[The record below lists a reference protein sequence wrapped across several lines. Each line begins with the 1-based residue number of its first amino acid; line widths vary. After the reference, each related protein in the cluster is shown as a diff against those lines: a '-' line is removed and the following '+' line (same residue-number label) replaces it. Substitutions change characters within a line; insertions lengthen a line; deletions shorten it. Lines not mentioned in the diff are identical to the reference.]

1 MGNRRHRLGRGG
13 NGAKAQGASATMGG
27 GASTM
32 GGGAST
38 MSGGAPM
45 QGTTLTE
52 HPNVTVVTSRE
63 EFEREAQRL
72 RESGFT
78 EVPGA
83 LGGGSGGGISADYAD
98 YIEAKL
104 ACSEG
109 TGKSKT
115 SLPLLHV
122 SSGYA
127 QPVTAANGH
136 KGSYITW
143 GAGNRIPNVI
153 SLLCSLLP
161 YTAAALKFN
170 IDLCCGMGPRPMY
183 AYTQYVGGNIS
194 QKSIPYDQADKLIL
208 GQIRDLQL
216 QLVKLEQEHPELT
229 ESGSDLGVASRSDA
243 SQGSD
248 PSNTR
253 AHLSASSAAPLGS
266 DPDRASASDAQSVSD
281 PYSQKSAAAQM
292 RDELREQIESLR
304 KDLATWQLTMKQ
316 LYGDPEATE
325 SEDRIGFLGR
335 NNLLQTFQQLYADM
349 LQYNICFPEFE
360 LQKSYLVPSQ
370 QTDPATGKTVMKDV
384 PASQWSPKVVGLKWR
399 NAKTMRLEMMSNQNR
414 IEHVYISNQ
423 WISSPEQTLP
433 TQDSD
438 FKIDA
443 LPALTYQQPAQDL
456 ERLARDAR
464 TARTGKEARPTHVVM
479 PVTYNEYGHPYYPVP
494 AWYSVFSGDVYT
506 YASLLISDR
515 KKRRDNANVIGRI
528 LYVSDEYVQ
537 RMYIQRHLD
546 TPEQRREFFNKEI
559 VEPIN
564 NFLKN
569 RDHMGE
575 PMLAYTFKDSDGKT
589 YKSWEIVEV
598 QENNAQQAEANKE
611 ELAEISSII
620 LFAWGVDSQ
629 LIGNTPG
636 TTTRSGGTDLR
647 ERYLLKQVNMALMQ
661 QLVLNTL
668 QVVNVRNQWDPH
680 LQWQIKKE
688 VLTTLDNSKTGIT
701 EAENS

>member
-1 MGNRRHRLGRGG
+1 MGKNRHRLGRGG
-13 NGAKAQGASATMGG
+13 NGAKAQGASATMSG

-32 GGGAST
+32 SGGAPMQGGGASMQGGGAST

-45 QGTTLTE
+45 QGTTQTQ
-52 HPNVTVVTSRE
+52 HPNVTVVTSRQ

-83 LGGGSGGGISADYAD
+83 LGGGSGGGISPDYAD
-98 YIEAKL
+98 YLEAKL
-104 ACSEG
+104 ACEAKTSSG
-109 TGKSKT
+109 KT

-216 QLVKLEQEHPELT
+216 QLVKLEQD
-229 ESGSDLGVASRSDA
+229 GY
-243 SQGSD
+243 
-248 PSNTR
+248 
-253 AHLSASSAAPLGS
+253 SAAE
-266 DPDRASASDAQSVSD
+266 
-281 PYSQKSAAAQM
+281 QM

-360 LQKSYLVPSQ
+360 LQKTYLVPSQ

-399 NAKTMRLEMMSNQNR
+399 NAKTMRLEMSNQNR

-423 WISSPEQTLP
+423 WLSSPEQTLP
-433 TQDSD
+433 TKDSD

-464 TARTGKEARPTHVVM
+464 TARTGKAARPTHVVM

-515 KKRRDNANVIGRI
+515 KKRRDNANVIGRV
-528 LYVSDEYVQ
+528 LYISDEYIQ

-575 PMLAYTFKDSDGKT
+575 PMLAYTFKDADGKV

-620 LFAWGVDSQ
+620 LFE
-629 LIGNTPG
+629 IG
-636 TTTRSGGTDLR
+636 RAH
-647 ERYLLKQVNMALMQ
+647 V
-661 QLVLNTL
+661 
-668 QVVNVRNQWDPH
+668 
-680 LQWQIKKE
+680 
-688 VLTTLDNSKTGIT
+688 
-701 EAENS
+701 

>member
-1 MGNRRHRLGRGG
+1 MVKKRYRLGRGG
-13 NGAKAQGASATMGG
+13 NGAGVKAQGATTTAQPT
-27 GASTM
+27 
-32 GGGAST
+32 
-38 MSGGAPM
+38 
-45 QGTTLTE
+45 GTGLPQ
-52 HPNVTVVTSRE
+52 HPNVTVVTSRQ
-63 EFEREAQRL
+63 EFEREVQRL
-72 RESGFT
+72 RDSGYT

-83 LGGGSGGGISADYAD
+83 LGGGSGGGISPDYAD

-104 ACSEG
+104 SCSEG
-109 TGKSKT
+109 TGKGKT
-115 SLPLLHV
+115 ILPLLHV
-122 SSGYA
+122 TSGYA

-183 AYTQYVGGNIS
+183 RYTQYVGGNIT
-194 QKSIPYDQADKLIL
+194 QKSIPYDQADTLIL

-216 QLVKLEQEHPELT
+216 QLVKLEQEHPELADG
-229 ESGSDLGVASRSDA
+229 ENG
-243 SQGSD
+243 Q
-248 PSNTR
+248 PSIINGQ
-253 AHLSASSAAPLGS
+253 PPIVNGQ
-266 DPDRASASDAQSVSD
+266 P
-281 PYSQKSAAAQM
+281 KSATAQM
-292 RDELREQIESLR
+292 RDDLCNQIEQMR
-304 KDLATWQLTMKQ
+304 KDLGVWQLTMKQ
-316 LYGDPEATE
+316 LYGDPDATE
-325 SEDRIGFLGR
+325 AEDRIGFLGR
-335 NNLLQTFQQLYADM
+335 NNLLQTFQQLYSDM

-360 LQKSYLVPSQ
+360 LQKTYLVPSQ

-423 WISSPEQTLP
+423 WLSSPEQTLP

-464 TARTGKEARPTHVVM
+464 TARTGKAARPTHVVM

-546 TPEQRREFFNKEI
+546 TPDQRREFFNKEI
-559 VEPIN
+559 VEPIK

-575 PMLAYTFKDSDGKT
+575 PMLAYTFKDADGKV

-668 QVVNVRNQWDPH
+668 NVVNVRNGWDPK
-680 LQWQIKKE
+680 LTWTIQRE

-701 EAENS
+701 EAESA

>member
-1 MGNRRHRLGRGG
+1 M
-13 NGAKAQGASATMGG
+13 
-27 GASTM
+27 
-32 GGGAST
+32 
-38 MSGGAPM
+38 
-45 QGTTLTE
+45 TT
-52 HPNVTVVTSRE
+52 RE
-63 EFEREAQRL
+63 
-72 RESGFT
+72 
-78 EVPGA
+78 P
-83 LGGGSGGGISADYAD
+83 
-98 YIEAKL
+98 
-104 ACSEG
+104 
-109 TGKSKT
+109 
-115 SLPLLHV
+115 
-122 SSGYA
+122 
-127 QPVTAANGH
+127 
-136 KGSYITW
+136 
-143 GAGNRIPNVI
+143 
-153 SLLCSLLP
+153 
-161 YTAAALKFN
+161 
-170 IDLCCGMGPRPMY
+170 
-183 AYTQYVGGNIS
+183 
-194 QKSIPYDQADKLIL
+194 
-208 GQIRDLQL
+208 
-216 QLVKLEQEHPELT
+216 
-229 ESGSDLGVASRSDA
+229 
-243 SQGSD
+243 
-248 PSNTR
+248 
-253 AHLSASSAAPLGS
+253 
-266 DPDRASASDAQSVSD
+266 
-281 PYSQKSAAAQM
+281 KSAAEQM

-360 LQKSYLVPSQ
+360 LQKTYLVPSQ
-370 QTDPATGKTVMKDV
+370 QTDPVTGKTVMKDV

-423 WISSPEQTLP
+423 WISSPEQTIP

-438 FKIDA
+438 FKIDD
-443 LPALTYQQPAQDL
+443 LPALSYQQPAQDL

-464 TARTGKEARPTHVVM
+464 TARTGKAARPSHVVM

-515 KKRRDNANVIGRI
+515 KKRRDNANVIGRV
-528 LYVSDEYVQ
+528 LYISDEYIQ

-575 PMLAYTFKDSDGKT
+575 PMLAYTFKDADGKV

-661 QLVLNTL
+661 QLVLNAL

-680 LQWQIKKE
+680 LNWAIQRE

-701 EAENS
+701 TAETT

>member
-1 MGNRRHRLGRGG
+1 MGKNRHRLGRGG

-27 GASTM
+27 GASM
-32 GGGAST
+32 Q
-38 MSGGAPM
+38 SGGAPI
-45 QGTTLTE
+45 QGTTLPE

-216 QLVKLEQEHPELT
+216 QLVKLESEHPELAE
-229 ESGSDLGVASRSDA
+229 ESGGQESRGQAPDLSHGSYQAASPHDSNQA
-243 SQGSD
+243 PD
-248 PSNTR
+248 PK
-253 AHLSASSAAPLGS
+253 
-266 DPDRASASDAQSVSD
+266 
-281 PYSQKSAAAQM
+281 KSAAEQM

-316 LYGDPEATE
+316 LYGDPDATE
-325 SEDRIGFLGR
+325 AEDRIGFLGR

-360 LQKSYLVPSQ
+360 LQKTYLVPSQ

-423 WISSPEQTLP
+423 WLSSPEQTLP

-443 LPALTYQQPAQDL
+443 LPALSYQQPAQDL
-456 ERLARDAR
+456 ERLAREAR
-464 TARTGKEARPTHVVM
+464 TARTGKAARPTHVVM

-546 TPEQRREFFNKEI
+546 TPDARKEFFNKEI

-575 PMLAYTFKDSDGKT
+575 PMLAYTFKDADGKV

-680 LQWQIKKE
+680 LSWTIQRE

-701 EAENS
+701 TAETT

>member
-1 MGNRRHRLGRGG
+1 MGKNRHRLGRGG
-13 NGAKAQGASATMGG
+13 NGAKAQGASATMSG

-32 GGGAST
+32 SGGAPMQGGGASMQGGGAST

-45 QGTTLTE
+45 QGTTQTQ
-52 HPNVTVVTSRE
+52 HPNVTVVTSRQ

-83 LGGGSGGGISADYAD
+83 LGGGSGGGISPDYAD
-98 YIEAKL
+98 YLEAKL
-104 ACSEG
+104 ACEAKTSSG
-109 TGKSKT
+109 KT

-229 ESGSDLGVASRSDA
+229 EDDGAAGIALGQSGGQAPGAV
-243 SQGSD
+243 
-248 PSNTR
+248 PSEPVPMTTR
-253 AHLSASSAAPLGS
+253 EP
-266 DPDRASASDAQSVSD
+266 
-281 PYSQKSAAAQM
+281 KSAAEQM

-360 LQKSYLVPSQ
+360 LQKTYLVPSQ
-370 QTDPATGKTVMKDV
+370 QTDPVTGKTVMKDV

-399 NAKTMRLEMMSNQNR
+399 NAKTMRLEMSNQNR

-423 WISSPEQTLP
+423 WLSSPEQTLP
-433 TQDSD
+433 TKDSD

-464 TARTGKEARPTHVVM
+464 TARTGKAARPSHVVM

-528 LYVSDEYVQ
+528 LYVSDEYIQ

-546 TPEQRREFFNKEI
+546 TPEQRKEFFQKEI
-559 VEPIN
+559 VAPIN

-575 PMLAYTFKDSDGKT
+575 PMLAYTFKDADGKV

-661 QLVLNTL
+661 QLVLNAL

-680 LQWQIKKE
+680 LNWAIQRE

-701 EAENS
+701 TAETT

>member
-1 MGNRRHRLGRGG
+1 MG
-13 NGAKAQGASATMGG
+13 KKKKD
-27 GASTM
+27 
-32 GGGAST
+32 
-38 MSGGAPM
+38 
-45 QGTTLTE
+45 
-52 HPNVTVVTSRE
+52 HPNVTVVTSRQ
-63 EFEREAQRL
+63 EFEREVQRL

-83 LGGGSGGGISADYAD
+83 LGGGSGGGISPDYAD

-104 ACSEG
+104 SCSEN
-109 TGKSKT
+109 TGKGKT

-216 QLVKLEQEHPELT
+216 QLVKLEQEHPEL

-248 PSNTR
+248 PSGG
-253 AHLSASSAAPLGS
+253 ALGLLGS
-266 DPDRASASDAQSVSD
+266 DPDRASLRDAQSASDPQSQSAPD
-281 PYSQKSAAAQM
+281 PYSDPKKSAAEEM

-316 LYGDPEATE
+316 LYGDPDATE
-325 SEDRIGFLGR
+325 AEDRIGFLGR
-335 NNLLQTFQQLYADM
+335 NNLLQTFQQLYSDM

-360 LQKSYLVPSQ
+360 LQKTYLVPSQ
-370 QTDPATGKTVMKDV
+370 QTDPVTGKTVMKDV

-423 WISSPEQTLP
+423 WLSSPEQTLP

-464 TARTGKEARPTHVVM
+464 TARTGKAARPTHVVM
-479 PVTYNEYGHPYYPVP
+479 PVSYNEYGHPYYPIP

-546 TPEQRREFFNKEI
+546 TPDARKEFFQKEI
-559 VEPIN
+559 VQPIN
-564 NFLKN
+564 TFLKN
-569 RDHMGE
+569 RDNMGE
-575 PMLAYTFKDSDGKT
+575 PMLAYTFKDADGKV

-668 QVVNVRNQWDPH
+668 NVVNVRNQWDPH

-701 EAENS
+701 EAENT

>member
-1 MGNRRHRLGRGG
+1 MGKNRHRLGRGG
-13 NGAKAQGASATMGG
+13 NGAKAQGASATMQG
-27 GASTM
+27 
-32 GGGAST
+32 
-38 MSGGAPM
+38 GGAPM
-45 QGTTLTE
+45 QGTTLPD
-52 HPNVTVVTSRE
+52 HPNVTVVTSRQ
-63 EFEREAQRL
+63 EFEREVQRL

-104 ACSEG
+104 SCEAG
-109 TGKSKT
+109 TGKGKT

-216 QLVKLEQEHPELT
+216 QLVKLESEHPELA

-248 PSNTR
+248 PSNTSGNESLDIR
-253 AHLSASSAAPLGS
+253 TKEQNNPAQENMSLCSS
-266 DPDRASASDAQSVSD
+266 VKKN
-281 PYSQKSAAAQM
+281 KSAAAQM
-292 RDELREQIESLR
+292 RDELKEQIESLR

-316 LYGDPEATE
+316 LYGDPDATE
-325 SEDRIGFLGR
+325 AEDRIGFLGR
-335 NNLLQTFQQLYADM
+335 NNLLQTFQQLYSDM

-370 QTDPATGKTVMKDV
+370 QTDPVTGKTVMKDV

-423 WISSPEQTLP
+423 WLSSPEQTIP

-464 TARTGKEARPTHVVM
+464 TARTGKAARPTHVVM
-479 PVTYNEYGHPYYPVP
+479 PVSYNEYGHPYYPVP

-528 LYVSDEYVQ
+528 LYVSDEYIQ

-575 PMLAYTFKDSDGKT
+575 PMLAYTFKDADGKV

-668 QVVNVRNQWDPH
+668 NVLNVRNQWDPH

-701 EAENS
+701 EAENT

>member
-1 MGNRRHRLGRGG
+1 MGKNRHRLGRGG
-13 NGAKAQGASATMGG
+13 NGGKAQGASATMQGG
-27 GASTM
+27 GASM
-32 GGGAST
+32 QGGGAPT

-45 QGTTLTE
+45 QGTTQTE

-72 RESGFT
+72 RESGYI
-78 EVPGA
+78 ELPGA
-83 LGGGSGGGISADYAD
+83 LGGGSGGGISPDYAD

-104 ACSEG
+104 SCEAN
-109 TGKSKT
+109 TGSGKT

-127 QPVTAANGH
+127 QPVKAANGH
-136 KGSYITW
+136 EGNMITW
-143 GAGNRIPNVI
+143 GAGNRLPNVI

-194 QKSIPYDQADKLIL
+194 QKSIPYDQADTLIL

-216 QLVKLEQEHPELT
+216 QLVKLEQEHPEMEGAKGSGTFAPTVGEGTKVPDPFAPST
-229 ESGSDLGVASRSDA
+229 E
-243 SQGSD
+243 
-248 PSNTR
+248 PKT
-253 AHLSASSAAPLGS
+253 AAE
-266 DPDRASASDAQSVSD
+266 
-281 PYSQKSAAAQM
+281 QM
-292 RDELREQIESLR
+292 RDDLQDQIDQLR
-304 KDLATWQLTMKQ
+304 KDLAVWQTTNQEVK
-316 LYGDPEATE
+316 A
-325 SEDRIGFLGR
+325 FLEN
-335 NNLLQTFQQLYADM
+335 NNLLQTFQQLYSDM

-360 LQKSYLVPSQ
+360 LQKTYLVPSS
-370 QTDPATGKTVMKDV
+370 QTDPVTGKTIMKDV

-414 IEHVYISNQ
+414 IEHVYISNH
-423 WISSPEQTLP
+423 WLSSPEQTIP

-443 LPALTYQQPAQDL
+443 LPALTYQQPAKDL
-456 ERLARDAR
+456 ERLARESR
-464 TARTGKEARPTHVVM
+464 EARTGKNARPTHVVM
-479 PVTYNEYGHPYYPVP
+479 PVAYNEYGHPYYPVSG
-494 AWYSVFSGDVYT
+494 WYSVFSGDVYT

-528 LYVSDEYVQ
+528 LYVNDEYVQ
-537 RMYIQRHLD
+537 RMYIQRKLD

-575 PMLAYTFKDSDGKT
+575 PMLAYTFKDADGNV

-598 QENNAQQAEANKE
+598 QENNASQAEANKE

-661 QLVLNTL
+661 QLVLNAL
-668 QVVNVRNQWDPH
+668 NVVNTRNQWDPH

-701 EAENS
+701 EAESA